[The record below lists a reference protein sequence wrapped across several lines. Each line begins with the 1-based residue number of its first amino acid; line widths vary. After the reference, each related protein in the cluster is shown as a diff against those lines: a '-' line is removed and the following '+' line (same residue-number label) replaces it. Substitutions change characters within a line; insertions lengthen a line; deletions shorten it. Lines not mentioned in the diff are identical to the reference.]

1 MPTVRAGELNI
12 HYKLSGPADGE
23 PLIFISG
30 LGADWTN
37 WQLQLAEFEQH
48 YLCLA
53 FDNRDSGLS
62 DSSPDHE
69 YSIQDMARDVVEL
82 SYALGLDYAHVVGHS
97 MGGAIAQEIAIN
109 FPERVTSLTLV
120 ATFSRL
126 GALGLEILREVGPLN
141 TLAQNGFV
149 ADLIA
154 PFAVNLKIF
163 NDQLF
168 VRLLREQGGRGPF
181 NTPTEGYKRQLRAI
195 MSHDTTP
202 ERLGFISAPTL
213 AIAGEKDLVTP
224 NSGMLK
230 IAQII
235 PGCQLYTFP
244 DTGHAPHV
252 EHTAEFNQLLL
263 AHLTAHPAFTTN
275 QGAKG

>member
-12 HYKLSGPADGE
+12 HYKLSGPVNGE
-23 PLIFISG
+23 PIIFISG

-62 DSSPDHE
+62 DNSPDRE
-69 YSIQDMARDVVEL
+69 YSIQDMARDTVEL
-82 SYALGLDYAHVVGHS
+82 SYALGLDYAHIVGHS

-109 FPERVTSLTLV
+109 FPERVASLTLV
-120 ATFSRL
+120 ATFSRIE
-126 GALGLEILREVGPLN
+126 ALGLQILRDVGPLN
-141 TLAQNGFV
+141 TLAQNGFIS
-149 ADLIA
+149 DLIA
-154 PFAVNLKIF
+154 PFAVNFKYL

-168 VRLLREQGGRGPF
+168 VRLLQEQGKRGPF

-195 MSHDTTP
+195 INHDTTAA
-202 ERLGFISAPTL
+202 RLGYISAPTM

-230 IAQII
+230 IAQAI
-235 PGCQLYTFP
+235 PGSQLYTFP
-244 DTGHAPHV
+244 NTGHAPHV
-252 EHTAEFNQLLL
+252 EHVAEFNQLLR
-263 AHLTAHPAFTTN
+263 AHLTAHATT
-275 QGAKG
+275 QYSS